1 MNHTPVLAK
10 MPHINIQGQVDGKK
24 KNYKNSGK
32 CPVSTLL
39 FCFIFHREVQEEF
52 DNHFHEYLDE
62 DGKPFPLVKIS
73 ENHSV
78 ALPPTEG
85 GKQ

>member
-52 DNHFHEYLDE
+52 HVLQCSGNPKFETRNTRN
-62 DGKPFPLVKIS
+62 
-73 ENHSV
+73 ENLSKCH
-78 ALPPTEG
+78 
-85 GKQ
+85 